1 MFTSLDLDMNERLA
15 KLNLKWPSDGLV
27 RIEANEFEKL
37 YAYLISMNLDG
48 IDVPACW
55 MQIT

>member
-1 MFTSLDLDMNERLA
+1 MFTSLDLAMNERLV
-15 KLNLKWPSDGLV
+15 KINLKWPSGGLV
-27 RIEANEFEKL
+27 RIEANELEKL
-37 YAYLISMNLDG
+37 YSYSISMNLDG

>member
-1 MFTSLDLDMNERLA
+1 MALNERLV
-15 KLNLKWPSDGLV
+15 KTNLKWPCGGLV
-27 RIEANEFEKL
+27 RIEANELEKL
-37 YAYLISMNLDG
+37 YSYSISMNLDG